1 MSTNKIILHK
11 KRDDEL
17 LDASEALKE
26 LTGGPLTF
34 AKALW
39 SVRTSDG
46 VTQTQLAK
54 LAGVTKAT
62 ICDLEKGRRIPSVEL
77 AAKYAKIL
85 GYSESQFVRLALQD
99 QIRRAGMKYKVAL
112 EAA

>member
-1 MSTNKIILHK
+1 MSTKGNKKSMK
-11 KRDDEL
+11 KDEEL
-17 LDASEALKE
+17 LDATEALEK

-34 AKALW
+34 AKALL

-46 VTQTQLAK
+46 VTQAELAT

-77 AAKYAKIL
+77 ASKYAKIL

-99 QIRRAGMKYKVAL
+99 QIRKAGMEYKVRL

>member
-1 MSTNKIILHK
+1 MSINRKILRNKK
-11 KRDDEL
+11 DDAL

-39 SVRTSDG
+39 SVRTTDG
-46 VTQTQLAK
+46 VTQAQLAK
-54 LAGVTKAT
+54 RAGVTKAT

-77 AAKYAKIL
+77 AAKYAKLL

-99 QIRRAGMKYKVAL
+99 QVRRAGMKYKVAL